1 MEDEEDE
8 PSIDIDVTGDKP
20 DISVDDDDEEEMGED
35 DVIEINGRKY
45 APVVSEMEDEDDEGM
60 HDEDEEENLDLEAVI
75 RELEAEMED
84 EDDDVK
90 EMEDEMEDEEQ
101 PHFVIID
108 EINGYW
114 FVTATQSGYVGMFDL
129 ETDTLI
135 SSIEVGNMP
144 ALLALDDMTKTLY
157 VSRMMSGMDMGD
169 GMDMMM
175 PSYKLNSLDYSGGSL
190 VSLEDV
196 CLAPTEDFLEF
207 PDPHAISFSNTT
219 SRDGGTLLS
228 ASFTS
233 DWMSRTD
240 IWDNGNRQT
249 VHRPFT
255 VGQSSPDFPENKLFP
270 LAVTQKDNY
279 AFYSC
284 SGNSDADVN
293 VAGQVQSWT
302 VGEISDPSLKS
313 IYEFTPSSMLWH
325 IVESPIDKQI
335 FVVSSGGSEVG
346 VTCLSYDNAEDYTDE
361 NGNGSWDEGE
371 EFIDTGNELYD
382 SDGVLDF
389 VWHTTDLDFTML
401 HGITVSADGAYLYLS
416 SRGNGSIYILDAM
429 SGELLN
435 STTVSGSIYLS
446 GIDVIHSE

>member
-1 MEDEEDE
+1 MWHYFLLF
-8 PSIDIDVTGDKP
+8 SIFL
-20 DISVDDDDEEEMGED
+20 ISCSEEESAPTDSGDSD
-35 DVIEINGRKY
+35 DQGYSGISKLYVCDQTLDKVHILDALTLEVIDEVSINFT
-45 APVVSEMEDEDDEGM
+45 
-60 HDEDEEENLDLEAVI
+60 
-75 RELEAEMED
+75 
-84 EDDDVK
+84 
-90 EMEDEMEDEEQ
+90 DEMEDEEQ

-108 EINGYW
+108 EVNGYW
-114 FVTATQSGYVGMFDL
+114 FVTATQAGYVGMFDL
-129 ETDTLI
+129 ETDVLI
-135 SSIEVGNMP
+135 SSIEVGDMP
-144 ALLALDDMTKTLY
+144 ALLALDDITKTLY
-157 VSRMMSGMDMGD
+157 VSRMMSGMDMGDGMGMDD

-255 VGQSSPDFPENKLFP
+255 VDQSSPDFPENKLFP

-346 VTCLSYDNAEDYTDE
+346 VTCLSYDNAEDYTDD

-371 EFIDTGNELYD
+371 EFVDTGNGLYD
-382 SDGVLDF
+382 SDGVLDL
-389 VWHTTDLDFTML
+389 VWHTTNLDFTML
-401 HGITVSADGAYLYLS
+401 HGITVSADGAYLYIT
-416 SRGNGSIYILDAM
+416 SRGNASVYMLDAM
-429 SGELLN
+429 SGELLH